1 MMGPLVGVS
10 VTLALDMFVQYV
22 MCGGCGM
29 GVVECEGGDS
39 RWRGEM
45 GLALDLADFGIS
57 TFRIESRKCM
67 PKAGPDFWSSCT
79 YRRSG
84 RIACNLRAL

>member
-1 MMGPLVGVS
+1 MHGHRASSIIGPMMGPLVGVS
-10 VTLALDMFVQYV
+10 VMLVLDMFVQYV

-29 GVVECEGGDS
+29 GVVECHEVDS

-45 GLALDLADFGIS
+45 GLAPDLADFGIS

-67 PKAGPDFWSSCT
+67 PRTGPDFLS
-79 YRRSG
+79 
-84 RIACNLRAL
+84 